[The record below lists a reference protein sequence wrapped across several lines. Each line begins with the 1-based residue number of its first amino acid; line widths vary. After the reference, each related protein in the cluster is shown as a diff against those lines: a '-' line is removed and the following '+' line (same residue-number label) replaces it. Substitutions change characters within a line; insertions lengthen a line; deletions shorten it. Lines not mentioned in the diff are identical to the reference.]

1 MDFLQVIWD
10 DENDPHGNVEHI
22 AEHGLTMDDVD
33 FVLTHPVS
41 EGISKSSGM
50 PIIWGFTPDETY
62 IMVVY
67 EQIDAETIRVIT
79 AYEVSE
85 P

>member
-1 MDFLQVIWD
+1 VPSSYILVQREQGNVFKAVYYSHCSQNGQVI
-10 DENDPHGNVEHI
+10 
-22 AEHGLTMDDVD
+22 LSQ
-33 FVLTHPVS
+33 FLS